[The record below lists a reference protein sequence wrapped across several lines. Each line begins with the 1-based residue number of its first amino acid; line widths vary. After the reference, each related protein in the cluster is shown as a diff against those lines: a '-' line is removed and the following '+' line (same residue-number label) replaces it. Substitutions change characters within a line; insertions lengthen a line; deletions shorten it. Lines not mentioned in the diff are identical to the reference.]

1 MLGACSGVSGNGVRV
16 TPVQIDREPSTSDTA
31 SSWLLRGRLSWAV
44 RPFWMKADSRAG
56 RDVGYTDVSEFWATT
71 IAQYRTNNRRN
82 GAPIC
87 QVQPVKDAAG
97 MEYGSDGTLYVAAQ
111 IRSSGG
117 VVTFKATGAVRSG
130 TTCGI
135 PGPVF
140 KDPYVN
146 NGQLDPAIDGTALY
160 LANSTDGIAIPATVI
175 IFDINSGPNAVGE
188 LSDPTA
194 EEGFAVAV
202 DSHHNLFWSN
212 TNKWTGGGQVIEF
225 HRGKMPGTVLK
236 PTKIGTDL
244 PGGVLLDKA
253 NDLLL
258 IDQTTG
264 DIYLYAPPYNAP
276 PFATISLKG
285 LAGSCAFGL
294 SQKRIY
300 CLDYQYGAVDVYA
313 YPKGTYVYSYTNGID
328 TSEAPIGIAIRA
340 SP

>member
-1 MLGACSGVSGNGVRV
+1 
-16 TPVQIDREPSTSDTA
+16 
-31 SSWLLRGRLSWAV
+31 
-44 RPFWMKADSRAG
+44 MKAKSQPERG
-56 RDVGYTDVSEFWATT
+56 GSYTDVSEFLATS

-87 QVQPVKDAAG
+87 RVQPVKDATG
-97 MEYGSDGTLYVAAQ
+97 MEFGPDGTLYVAAQ

-117 VVTFKATGAVRSG
+117 VVTFKASGAYRSG
-130 TTCGI
+130 ITCGI
-135 PGPVF
+135 AGPVF

-146 NGQLDPAIDGTALY
+146 NGQLDPAIDGAILY
-160 LANSTDGIAIPATVI
+160 LANSTDGIAVPATVI
-175 IFDINSGPNAVGE
+175 IFGINSGPNAVGE

-258 IDQTTG
+258 IDQTTD
-264 DIYLYAPPYNAP
+264 DIYLYSPPYNAP

-285 LAGSCAFGL
+285 LAGSCAFGA
-294 SQKRIY
+294 SQKQLY

-313 YPKGTYVYSYTNGID
+313 YPKGTYIYSYTNGIE
-328 TSEAPIGIAIRA
+328 TSEGPIGIAIRP
-340 SP
+340 SPQDK